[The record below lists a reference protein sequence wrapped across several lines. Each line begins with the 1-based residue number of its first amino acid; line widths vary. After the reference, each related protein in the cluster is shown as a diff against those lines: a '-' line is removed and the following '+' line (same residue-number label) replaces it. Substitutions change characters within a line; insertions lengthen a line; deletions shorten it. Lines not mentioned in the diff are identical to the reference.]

1 MTKSWNIFDKSIH
14 LYSDNILLYRLGSL
28 IKDINADDFD
38 MTNINDYLF
47 SIRLVKNEL
56 RKRDVPL
63 IVLCVDNDY
72 DEYNECDN
80 YHPN

>member
-14 LYSDNILLYRLGSL
+14 LYADNILLYRLGSL

-38 MTNINDYLF
+38 LANLHDYLF

-72 DEYNECDN
+72 DEYTESDN
-80 YHPN
+80 YHPY

>member
-14 LYSDNILLYRLGSL
+14 LYSDNILLYRLGTL
-28 IKDINADDFD
+28 IKDINSDDFD
-38 MTNINDYLF
+38 LANLHDYLF

-72 DEYNECDN
+72 DEYTESDN
-80 YHPN
+80 YHPY